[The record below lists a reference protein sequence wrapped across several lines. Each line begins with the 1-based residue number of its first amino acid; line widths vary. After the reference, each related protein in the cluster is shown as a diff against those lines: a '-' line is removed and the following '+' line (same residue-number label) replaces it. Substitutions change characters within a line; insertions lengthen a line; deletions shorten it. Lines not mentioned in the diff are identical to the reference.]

1 MHIVDTAAFYTQAL
15 GKATLELLN
24 ARLGKHL
31 PRAADALVM
40 GLGFASPYL
49 NADARHLSFM
59 LARGGAMHWPSDGKV
74 KSALVDE
81 LELPL
86 PDNSVD
92 TVLLI
97 HALEFAES
105 AEDLLAEVWRV
116 LAPQGKLI
124 LVVPNRRGLWA
135 ISEATPF
142 GQGQPF
148 SPAQLLALMRKAQF
162 LVASIESALVAPP
175 IAGPTLLRA
184 LESVSRLGFGGLNIA
199 VATKQVYAFSTGKLA
214 RRALPRFRPMLLP
227 GARPVSKA

>member
-24 ARLGKHL
+24 ARLGKQL
-31 PRAADALVM
+31 PNNADALVV
-40 GLGFASPYL
+40 GLGYASPYL
-49 NADARHLSFM
+49 NAESRQVSFM
-59 LARGGAMHWPSDGKV
+59 MARGGAVHWPVDGKV

-86 PDNSVD
+86 ADNSVD

-97 HALEFAES
+97 HALELAES
-105 AEDLLAEVWRV
+105 AEDLMVEIWRV
-116 LAPQGKLI
+116 LAPQGKVI

-148 SPAQLLALMRKAQF
+148 SRGQLLGLLRQSQF
-162 LVASIESALVAPP
+162 LVVSVEQALVAPP
-175 IAGPTLLRA
+175 IAGPVLLKA
-184 LESVSRLGFGGLNIA
+184 LEPVSRLGFGGLNIA
-199 VATKQVYAFSTGKLA
+199 VATKQVYAYSVAKSA
-214 RRALPRFRPMLLP
+214 RRALPRFRPILLP
-227 GARPVSKA
+227 GTRPVSKL